1 MYFGMLRGD
10 RHVAAYVHGPQGQV
24 LGAFRFKT
32 IQKINCKEINAKIM
46 KGRKKERNKERTDKE
61 TTVQNK

>member
-10 RHVAAYVHGPQGQV
+10 RRVAAYVHGPQGQV

-32 IQKINCKEINAKIM
+32 IQKINCKEINAKI
-46 KGRKKERNKERTDKE
+46 KKERKKNR
-61 TTVQNK
+61 